1 MINPPA
7 PPLAVRPLRRRRVVL
22 WVALV
27 GLIAVAQSL
36 LVWLTLE
43 YESSRVQE
51 QTELAAA
58 SVAADVKQAFSR
70 HQQSVQALVWHD
82 PPPPQWRAE
91 SVALLQARRELMRV
105 ERRDPRMQVADAV
118 DSPFEAPLFTPVSY
132 THLRAHETM

>member
-7 PPLAVRPLRRRRVVL
+7 PLPAVRPSRRRRVAL
-22 WVALV
+22 WVALI

-43 YESSRVQE
+43 YESNRVQE

-58 SVAADVKQAFSR
+58 SVAADVKQALSR

-82 PPPPQWRAE
+82 PPPPQWQAE
-91 SVALLQARRELMRV
+91 SVAL
-105 ERRDPRMQVADAV
+105 
-118 DSPFEAPLFTPVSY
+118 
-132 THLRAHETM
+132 